1 MFSVRGLL
9 DRGVTLAVLAVF
21 AFQSSAVAAA
31 ETITLYY
38 WGTDNDVLAL
48 DQIQRFE
55 ETHNASDGRPA
66 IKVIMGQTASLDRTG
81 DPQRLLCSIT
91 GGDPPDLENGLCF
104 RHGVGLV
111 CCRTRSFAASVEALA
126 NLGAL

>member
-1 MFSVRGLL
+1 MAG
-9 DRGVTLAVLAVF
+9 AVLLLPAVILF
-21 AFQSSAVAAA
+21 SAGAWAG
-31 ETITLYY
+31 EESITLYY

-55 ETHNASDGRPA
+55 ETHNGSDGRPA
-66 IKVIMGQTASLDRTG
+66 IKVIMGQTASMDRTG

-111 CCRTRSFAASVEALA
+111 CHRTRSYAASVEALA

>member
-9 DRGVTLAVLAVF
+9 DHSVTLAVLAAF

-38 WGTDNDVLAL
+38 WGTDNDALAL

-55 ETHNASDGRPA
+55 ETHNGSDGRPA
-66 IKVIMGQTASLDRTG
+66 IKVIMGES
-81 DPQRLLCSIT
+81 
-91 GGDPPDLENGLCF
+91 F

-111 CCRTRSFAASVEALA
+111 CPRARSYAASVEALA